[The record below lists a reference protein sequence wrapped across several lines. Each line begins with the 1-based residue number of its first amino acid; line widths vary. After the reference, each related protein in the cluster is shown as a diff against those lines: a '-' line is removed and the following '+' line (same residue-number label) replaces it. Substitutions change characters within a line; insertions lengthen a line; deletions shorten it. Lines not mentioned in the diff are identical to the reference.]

1 MDSFILVIP
10 NNELASI
17 ARHLKIHPM
26 LIPKNNKVINMGQQ
40 RYKLVMNILL
50 REIFQNKL
58 KPGDR
63 LPAERELSKEMAVD
77 RTSLRIAL
85 KQLEAME
92 VIEIRQGDGIYVKN
106 YLKNAGVDFLK
117 MLFLQQERDENELII
132 DGYLIDE
139 IMEFWVEFLPLML
152 KVALRRLTPRDMKH
166 FIDLVNAELEVIHDR
181 RKVMACEIEQMEF
194 VAEKTDNLLY
204 LLVSNSTRPLK
215 KKMVELYINSLDE
228 ANLREYLEVKRS
240 LLKISSPGDP
250 KNAATISDGF
260 KKILINYSE
269 IMRKALHVSP
279 ADERIVDKF
288 ISSTQSE

>member
-1 MDSFILVIP
+1 
-10 NNELASI
+10 
-17 ARHLKIHPM
+17 M

-240 LLKISSPGDP
+240 LLKISSPGNP